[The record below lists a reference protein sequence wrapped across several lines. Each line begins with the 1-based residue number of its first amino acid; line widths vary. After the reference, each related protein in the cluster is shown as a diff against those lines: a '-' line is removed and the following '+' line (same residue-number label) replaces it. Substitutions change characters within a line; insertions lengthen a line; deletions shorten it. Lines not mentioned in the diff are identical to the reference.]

1 MWWYWRKSIILHS
14 VEWETAWVDCF
25 QNKQHLDILC
35 IWFHVYTVIEKVK
48 ENTKQKMR
56 QSSFIFCFSKVFEDK
71 KKRETSVICIYLV
84 HSTNILND
92 VTGPSLSHMNACCLQ
107 NAHLQE
113 PGSKAGVKLN
123 SGAPM
128 WDPGI
133 HSSGLTWYGTILSPH
148 LLLHVLL

>member
-1 MWWYWRKSIILHS
+1 MILKEIHYTPLCRMGNSVSWLFSEQTASGHIMHLISCLRSHWKGKGEYKTKDGTELFHLLLFKSIWRL
-14 VEWETAWVDCF
+14 
-25 QNKQHLDILC
+25 
-35 IWFHVYTVIEKVK
+35 
-48 ENTKQKMR
+48 
-56 QSSFIFCFSKVFEDK
+56 

-133 HSSGLTWYGTILSPH
+133 HSSSLTWYGTILSPH